1 MSNSLTRR
9 ASLSVGPIFLETLV
23 KHYFARVAG
32 DNSKNSVPL
41 RKEVLLYDE
50 VFNIAKARPCF
61 SASRHTVED
70 LQAFANVR
78 TPSPPSVHVVHTV
91 VPMSCCDEAAIY
103 LIKAFGG
110 EDMMKRVVGG
120 TKWWQV
126 RGIRGL
132 DAEWISTKKDWQSAQ
147 RRAKERRGSTAVPQ
161 EPTAERPELHLP
173 NAASEPPLS
182 PGAEAGHQSGAPTSN
197 DTSRD
202 SATYQPEMDEMR
214 CILFSHGG
222 GYYFGSVDQERYCIQ
237 RLARKIRGRV
247 LAVNYRLAPQ
257 YPFPCAIQDL
267 LAAYIFLIRPP
278 EGAAHRPVRPE
289 HIVIAGDSA
298 GGGLSLALLQ
308 IIRDSDLPAPA
319 GGVLISPWCDL
330 NHSFPSVLSNT
341 DTDVIPST
349 GLSLHKPSPLWPPPS
364 NDVSSKVHNG
374 LRKSIVDIYRRSKS
388 AGRTPQASRPSDP
401 DDVVPESP
409 TTDRPMNVE
418 STTSPP
424 PPEILDVNRGIVL
437 HAADGEVLE
446 VPQQVQLYAPNG
458 LLRHPLVSPAL
469 SYLGGLPPLL
479 FTAGDREVL
488 RDEIIFTAHRAA
500 HPERFPVPNDT
511 NDLYPTH
518 KHVGKHMRPTPVH
531 IQVYDDVG
539 HVLPVLFPFTTPGK
553 YCHRAIALFCKHVTN
568 MQPAP
573 LSSPGLL
580 SPTDHHF
587 ITSPASLTPPQDE
600 VPRLQVPS
608 PKVHRSLSTR
618 IQRAATGAKRR
629 SSLWSRPSA
638 QATSGSTTYSVDN
651 RVSSGQITPIS
662 QSDVSDD
669 VAGPRIGGPP
679 EPPAEDLPRAGE
691 AWVYAGNW
699 AQSAVHQD
707 MIRERVSTQG
717 IIRPLEPENEV
728 PALQVPPEL
737 VGKLSEHAVR
747 RYVEGTA
754 RFEKKFAR
762 TIRHIEKKRQRN
774 IDRAS
779 RDTNRHIAALQH
791 YLDRER
797 TTAAAAAEEK
807 PGSGAVVEASWNLAW
822 ALDEDER
829 PPPSSIVARR
839 DTEEALK
846 LARVADKAILSSE
859 RALSGNNL
867 WNVIVNFLTVSPDDR
882 PQARSDSGSPRAAK
896 EHAVGAQTGRT
907 GRLRSFLGRKRR
919 SEGSASG
926 SGRSSSGQ

>member
-9 ASLSVGPIFLETLV
+9 ASLTVGPLFLETLV
-23 KHYFARVAG
+23 KHYFTRVVG
-32 DNSKNSVPL
+32 DDSKNSVPL

-50 VFNIAKARPCF
+50 VFNIAKVLHAVSF
-61 SASRHTVED
+61 ALSAPRHTVED

-78 TPSPPSVHVVHTV
+78 TPSPPSVHVVRV
-91 VPMSCCDEAAIY
+91 VIPMSCCDEAAVH
-103 LIKAFGG
+103 LIGAFGG
-110 EDMMKRVVGG
+110 EHKMKKVVGG
-120 TKWWQV
+120 IKWWQV

-132 DAEWISTKKDWQSAQ
+132 DAEWVSTKKDWKSAQ

-161 EPTAERPELHLP
+161 EHSAERPERHRP
-173 NAASEPPLS
+173 SAVPEPPLS
-182 PGAEAGHQSGAPTSN
+182 PVGEAGHQSGSSKNNETP
-197 DTSRD
+197 RD

-222 GYYFGSVDQERYCIQ
+222 GYYFGSVDQERYTIQ

-267 LAAYIFLIRPP
+267 IAAYIFLIKPP

-289 HIVIAGDSA
+289 HIVIVGDSA

-308 IIRDSDLPAPA
+308 IIRDSGLPAPA
-319 GGVLISPWCDL
+319 GGILISPWCDL

-349 GLSLHKPSPLWPPPS
+349 GLCLHKPSPLWPPPS
-364 NDVSSKVHNG
+364 NDVSSSVHND
-374 LRKSIVDIYRRSKS
+374 LRKSIADVYRRSKG

-409 TTDRPMNVE
+409 TTSGPMNVE
-418 STTSPP
+418 STASPP
-424 PPEILDVNRGIVL
+424 PPNFLDVNRGIVL
-437 HAADGEVLE
+437 RAADGEVLE

-469 SYLGGLPPLL
+469 SYLGGLPPLF

-488 RDEIIFTAHRAA
+488 RDEIIYTAHRAA

-511 NDLYPTH
+511 KDLYPSF
-518 KHVGKHMRPTPVH
+518 KDVEKHMRPTSVH

-553 YCHRAIALFCKHVTN
+553 YCFRALALFCKHVTN
-568 MQPAP
+568 LQPA
-573 LSSPGLL
+573 LLTSPGLL

-587 ITSPASLTPPQDE
+587 ITSPASLTPQNE
-600 VPRLQVPS
+600 VLRLQVPS

-618 IQRAATGAKRR
+618 IQRAATGVKRR

-638 QATSGSTTYSVDN
+638 QATGGSTTNSVEN
-651 RVSSGQITPIS
+651 RVSSGQVTPMS
-662 QSDVSDD
+662 DLSDVSVD
-669 VAGPRIGGPP
+669 VAGPRIGGNN
-679 EPPAEDLPRAGE
+679 EPQAEDVPRPGE

-699 AQSAVHQD
+699 AQSAVQQD

-717 IIRPLEPENEV
+717 IIRPLEPESEL
-728 PALQVPPEL
+728 PALQVPLEL
-737 VGKLSEHAVR
+737 VGAIAEHAVR
-747 RYVEGTA
+747 RYVAGTA
-754 RFEKKFAR
+754 HFEKKFTR
-762 TIRHIEKKRQRN
+762 EIRYIAKQRQQN

-779 RDTNRHIAALQH
+779 QEAKRHLAALRE
-791 YLDRER
+791 YFDREP
-797 TTAAAAAEEK
+797 TSAET
-807 PGSGAVVEASWNLAW
+807 GGIVEASWNLAW
-822 ALDEDER
+822 ALDVDER

-839 DTEEALK
+839 DTKEALE
-846 LARVADKAILSSE
+846 LARVADKAILATEKS
-859 RALSGNNL
+859 LSANNL
-867 WNVIVNFLTVSPDDR
+867 WNVIVDFLTVSPDDH
-882 PQARSDSGSPRAAK
+882 PPARSDGGSPRAG
-896 EHAVGAQTGRT
+896 EHVVGAQTGKV
-907 GRLRSFLGRKRR
+907 GRLRSFLRRKQP
-919 SEGSASG
+919 EGSQSG
-926 SGRSSSGQ
+926 SSQSSSEQ

>member
-9 ASLSVGPIFLETLV
+9 ASLTVGPLFLETLV
-23 KHYFARVAG
+23 KHYFARVVG
-32 DNSKNSVPL
+32 DDSKNSVPL

-50 VFNIAKARPCF
+50 VFNIAKDFMEIAT
-61 SASRHTVED
+61 RHTVED

-78 TPSPPSVHVVHTV
+78 TPSPPSVHVVRIV
-91 VPMSCCDEAAIY
+91 IPMSCCDQAANY
-103 LIKAFGG
+103 LIEAFGG
-110 EDMMKRVVGG
+110 VDEMKKVVGG
-120 TKWWQV
+120 VKWWQV

-132 DAEWISTKKDWQSAQ
+132 DAEWVSTKKDWKSAQ
-147 RRAKERRGSTAVPQ
+147 RRAKERRSSTAAPQ
-161 EPTAERPELHLP
+161 EHAAERPELHRP
-173 NAASEPPLS
+173 SAVPEPPLS
-182 PGAEAGHQSGAPTSN
+182 PGGEAGHQSGASKNNETP
-197 DTSRD
+197 RD

-222 GYYFGSVDQERYCIQ
+222 GYYFGSVDQERYTIQ

-267 LAAYIFLIRPP
+267 VAAYHQKAQRIF
-278 EGAAHRPVRPE
+278 HVRPE

-308 IIRDSDLPAPA
+308 IIRDSGLPAPA

-349 GLSLHKPSPLWPPPS
+349 GLCLHKPSPLWPPPS
-364 NDVSSKVHNG
+364 NDVSSRVHNG
-374 LRKSIVDIYRRSKS
+374 LRKSIVDVYRRSKG

-409 TTDRPMNVE
+409 TTSGPMNVG
-418 STTSPP
+418 STASPT
-424 PPEILDVNRGIVL
+424 PPEFPRFI
-437 HAADGEVLE
+437 E

-469 SYLGGLPPLL
+469 SYLGGLPPLF

-488 RDEIIFTAHRAA
+488 RDEIIYTAHRAA
-500 HPERFPVPNDT
+500 HPERFPVPSDT
-511 NDLYPTH
+511 KDLYQPF
-518 KHVGKHMRPTPVH
+518 KDDDFEKHMRPTSVH

-553 YCHRAIALFCKHVTN
+553 YCFRALALFCKHVTN
-568 MQPAP
+568 MQPALP
-573 LSSPGLL
+573 SSPGLL
-580 SPTDHHF
+580 SPMDHHF
-587 ITSPASLTPPQDE
+587 ITSPASLTPQNE
-600 VPRLQVPS
+600 VSRLQVPS

-618 IQRAATGAKRR
+618 IQHAATGVKRR

-638 QATSGSTTYSVDN
+638 QATGGSTMYSVEN
-651 RVSSGQITPIS
+651 RVSSGQVTPIS
-662 QSDVSDD
+662 DLSDVSVD
-669 VAGPRIGGPP
+669 VAGPRIGGNN
-679 EPPAEDLPRAGE
+679 EPQVDDVPRPGE

-699 AQSAVHQD
+699 VKKFLSQSAVSRD

-717 IIRPLEPENEV
+717 IIRTLEPESEL

-737 VGKLSEHAVR
+737 VGAISEHAVR
-747 RYVEGTA
+747 RYVAGTA
-754 RFEKKFAR
+754 RFEKRFAR
-762 TIRHIEKKRQRN
+762 AIKHIAKQRQQN

-779 RDTNRHIAALQH
+779 RDANQHLEALQK
-791 YLDRER
+791 YFDRKR
-797 TTAAAAAEEK
+797 TSAET
-807 PGSGAVVEASWNLAW
+807 GGVVEPSWNLAW
-822 ALDEDER
+822 ALEADER

-839 DTEEALK
+839 DTKEALE
-846 LARVADKAILSSE
+846 LARVADKAILATEES
-859 RALSGNNL
+859 LSANNL
-867 WNVIVNFLTVSPDDR
+867 WNVIVGFVTVSPDDH
-882 PQARSDSGSPRAAK
+882 PSARSDGGISPRAG
-896 EHAVGAQTGRT
+896 EHVVGAQTGRT
-907 GRLRSFLGRKRR
+907 GRLRSFLRKKQP
-919 SEGSASG
+919 EGSQSG
-926 SGRSSSGQ
+926 SGQSSSGQ

>member
-9 ASLSVGPIFLETLV
+9 ASLTVGPLFLETLV
-23 KHYFARVAG
+23 KHYFARVVG
-32 DNSKNSVPL
+32 DDSKNSVPL

-50 VFNIAKARPCF
+50 VFNIAKDFMEIAT
-61 SASRHTVED
+61 RHTVED

-78 TPSPPSVHVVHTV
+78 TPSPPSVHVVRIV
-91 VPMSCCDEAAIY
+91 IPMSCCDEAADY

-110 EDMMKRVVGG
+110 KEKMKKVVGG
-120 TKWWQV
+120 IKWWQV

-132 DAEWISTKKDWQSAQ
+132 DAEWVSTKKDWKSAQ
-147 RRAKERRGSTAVPQ
+147 RRAKERRSSTTAPQ
-161 EPTAERPELHLP
+161 EHAAERPELHHP
-173 NAASEPPLS
+173 SGVPEPLLS
-182 PGAEAGHQSGAPTSN
+182 PGGEAGHQASKNNETP
-197 DTSRD
+197 RD

-222 GYYFGSVDQERYCIQ
+222 GYYFGSVDQERYTIQ

-257 YPFPCAIQDL
+257 YPFPCALQDL
-267 LAAYIFLIRPP
+267 VAAYIFLIRPP
-278 EGAAHRPVRPE
+278 EGAAHLPVRPE

-308 IIRDSDLPAPA
+308 IIRDSGLPAPA

-349 GLSLHKPSPLWPPPS
+349 GLCLHKPSPLWPPPS
-364 NDVSSKVHNG
+364 NDVSSSVHNG
-374 LRKSIVDIYRRSKS
+374 LRKSIVGVYRRSKG

-401 DDVVPESP
+401 NDVVPESP
-409 TTDRPMNVE
+409 TTSGPMDVG
-418 STTSPP
+418 STESPP
-424 PPEILDVNRGIVL
+424 PEFLDVNRGIVL
-437 HAADGEVLE
+437 RTTDGEVIE

-469 SYLGGLPPLL
+469 SYLGGLPPLF

-488 RDEIIFTAHRAA
+488 RDEIIYTAHRAA

-511 NDLYPTH
+511 KDLYPSFEN
-518 KHVGKHMRPTPVH
+518 VEKHMRPTSVH

-553 YCHRAIALFCKHVTN
+553 YCFRALALFCKHVTS
-568 MQPAP
+568 MQPAL

-587 ITSPASLTPPQDE
+587 ITSPASLTPQNE
-600 VPRLQVPS
+600 VSRLQVPS
-608 PKVHRSLSTR
+608 PKAHRSLSTR
-618 IQRAATGAKRR
+618 IQRAATGVKRR

-638 QATSGSTTYSVDN
+638 QATGRSTTDSVEN
-651 RVSSGQITPIS
+651 RVSSGQVTPIS
-662 QSDVSDD
+662 DLSDVSVD
-669 VAGPRIGGPP
+669 VAGPRIGGNN
-679 EPPAEDLPRAGE
+679 EPQVEDVPRPGE
-691 AWVYAGNW
+691 AWVYADNW
-699 AQSAVHQD
+699 SQSAVPRD

-717 IIRPLEPENEV
+717 IIRPLEPESEL

-737 VGKLSEHAVR
+737 IGAISEHAVR
-747 RYVEGTA
+747 RYVAGTA

-762 TIRHIEKKRQRN
+762 AIRHIAKQRQQN

-779 RDTNRHIAALQH
+779 RDANRHLVALQE
-791 YLDRER
+791 YFDRKR
-797 TTAAAAAEEK
+797 ISAET
-807 PGSGAVVEASWNLAW
+807 GGVVEPSWNLAW
-822 ALDEDER
+822 ALDADER

-839 DTEEALK
+839 DTKEALE
-846 LARVADKAILSSE
+846 LARVADKAILATEKS
-859 RALSGNNL
+859 LSANNL
-867 WNVIVNFLTVSPDDR
+867 WNVIVGFVTVSPDDH
-882 PQARSDSGSPRAAK
+882 PSARSDGGSPRAG
-896 EHAVGAQTGRT
+896 EHVVGAQARRA
-907 GRLRSFLGRKRR
+907 GRLRSFLRKKQP
-919 SEGSASG
+919 EGSQSG
-926 SGRSSSGQ
+926 SGQSSSGQ

>member
-1 MSNSLTRR
+1 MIPRT
-9 ASLSVGPIFLETLV
+9 ASPSEKRCCYMTKCSTLQRYFLLSHSPKDFME
-23 KHYFARVAG
+23 
-32 DNSKNSVPL
+32 
-41 RKEVLLYDE
+41 
-50 VFNIAKARPCF
+50 IAT
-61 SASRHTVED
+61 RHTVED

-78 TPSPPSVHVVHTV
+78 TPSPPSVHVVRIV
-91 VPMSCCDEAAIY
+91 IPMSCCDEGADH

-110 EDMMKRVVGG
+110 KEKMKKVVGG

-132 DAEWISTKKDWQSAQ
+132 DAEWVSTKKDWKSAQ
-147 RRAKERRGSTAVPQ
+147 RRAKERRSSTAAPQ
-161 EPTAERPELHLP
+161 EHAAERPELHRP
-173 NAASEPPLS
+173 SAVPEPPLS
-182 PGAEAGHQSGAPTSN
+182 PGGEAGHQSGASKNNETP
-197 DTSRD
+197 RD

-222 GYYFGSVDQERYCIQ
+222 GYYFGSVDQERYTIQ

-267 LAAYIFLIRPP
+267 VAAYIFLIRPP
-278 EGAAHRPVRPE
+278 EGAAHLPVRPE

-308 IIRDSDLPAPA
+308 IIRDSGLPAPA

-349 GLSLHKPSPLWPPPS
+349 GLCLHKPSPLWPPPS
-364 NDVSSKVHNG
+364 NDVSSRVHNG
-374 LRKSIVDIYRRSKS
+374 LRKSIVDVYRRSKG
-388 AGRTPQASRPSDP
+388 AGRTPQASRPPDP

-409 TTDRPMNVE
+409 TSGPMNVG
-418 STTSPP
+418 STASPP
-424 PPEILDVNRGIVL
+424 PEFLDVNQGIVL
-437 HAADGEVLE
+437 RAADGEVIE
-446 VPQQVQLYAPNG
+446 VQQQVQLYAPNG

-469 SYLGGLPPLL
+469 SCLGGLPPLF

-488 RDEIIFTAHRAA
+488 RDEIIYTAHRAA

-511 NDLYPTH
+511 KDLYPPF
-518 KHVGKHMRPTPVH
+518 KDVDVEKHMRPTSVH

-553 YCHRAIALFCKHVTN
+553 YCFRALALFCKHVTN
-568 MQPAP
+568 MRPALP
-573 LSSPGLL
+573 SSPGLL

-587 ITSPASLTPPQDE
+587 ISSPGSLTPQNE
-600 VPRLQVPS
+600 VSSLQVPS

-618 IQRAATGAKRR
+618 IQRAATGVKRR

-638 QATSGSTTYSVDN
+638 EATGGSTMYSVEN
-651 RVSSGQITPIS
+651 RVSSGQVTPIS
-662 QSDVSDD
+662 DLSDVSVD
-669 VAGPRIGGPP
+669 VAGPRIGGNN
-679 EPPAEDLPRAGE
+679 EPQAEDVPRPGE

-699 AQSAVHQD
+699 AQSAVPQD

-717 IIRPLEPENEV
+717 IIRPLESESEL

-737 VGKLSEHAVR
+737 VGAIAEHAVR
-747 RYVEGTA
+747 RYVAGTA

-762 TIRHIEKKRQRN
+762 AIRHIAKQRQQN
-774 IDRAS
+774 IERAS
-779 RDTNRHIAALQH
+779 RDANRHLTALQD
-791 YLDRER
+791 YFDRKR
-797 TTAAAAAEEK
+797 TNAET
-807 PGSGAVVEASWNLAW
+807 GDVVEASWNLSW
-822 ALDEDER
+822 ALDADER

-839 DTEEALK
+839 DTKEALE
-846 LARVADKAILSSE
+846 LARVADKAILATEKS
-859 RALSGNNL
+859 LSANNL
-867 WNVIVNFLTVSPDDR
+867 WNVIVGFLTVSPDDR
-882 PQARSDSGSPRAAK
+882 PSARSDGGSPRGG
-896 EHAVGAQTGRT
+896 EHVVGAQTGRT
-907 GRLRSFLGRKRR
+907 GRLRSFLRKKQP
-919 SEGSASG
+919 EGSQSG
-926 SGRSSSGQ
+926 SGQSSSGQ